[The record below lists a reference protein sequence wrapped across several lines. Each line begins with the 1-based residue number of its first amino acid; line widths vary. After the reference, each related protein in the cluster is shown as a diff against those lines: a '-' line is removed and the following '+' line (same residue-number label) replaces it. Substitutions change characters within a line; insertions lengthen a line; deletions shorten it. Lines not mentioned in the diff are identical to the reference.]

1 MNSLLYSQYIL
12 HYNIG
17 VAKFAEKERIGEIIT
32 MKQGMKKVLS
42 AVLALTMALC
52 LTMVP
57 ELSVSAATNNG
68 DVTITL
74 LETTDTHGHMVEVT
88 NLDDRS
94 TNQYRLAYMAKQFAK
109 YREQGNVILLNGG
122 DSFQGT
128 PVSNFSYGKWMVKAF
143 DTMQYDA
150 HGLGNH
156 EFDWGLDAVLTKDGT
171 YHASSTPVLACNV
184 FYADSNEKI
193 PYTQDYTIVEREG
206 KKIAIIGWA
215 AEYSA
220 DIMAALIAPYKIS
233 EDASLVNTLAK
244 ELKTSGQADAVIVL
258 AHQDAIVAAEL
269 FDHTYVDFL
278 FGGHSH
284 KTENGAAKSGIPY
297 AEANCYGYGYSKAE
311 MTIKADGTVTVSE
324 PEYTNIYNKKDLS
337 NLLNTEEN
345 AKNLDQKIVTISD
358 LSVNRVAPKLNKKI
372 ANLPVD
378 LNRSM
383 IEGSLTSTMGN
394 FICDMLAYGRDDIDF
409 TFCNDGG
416 IRCNFDAKE
425 LTAYDIY
432 TVSPFNNL
440 MYKVEMTGAQVVK
453 LLEQIIGN
461 DSSNMQMSGL
471 TAKYDLSR
479 SEDHQIFDVRLADG
493 TPIDLTKTYSILTN
507 EYLATGGNKYSVF
520 VTDVMSSINTN
531 ALDNET
537 ILSAVT
543 SLGKVGDLQI
553 DTNARLVEGKVSTP
567 STAKKASIKAGKSL
581 QLTCDNVLGTATV
594 TYRSSNKKVADV
606 DAAGNVTAMKAG
618 KAVITTKVTQDDKT
632 YTLKT
637 TITINK

>member
-1 MNSLLYSQYIL
+1 
-12 HYNIG
+12 
-17 VAKFAEKERIGEIIT
+17 
-32 MKQGMKKVLS
+32 MKQGMKRVLS
-42 AVLALTMALC
+42 TVLALVMVLS
-52 LTMVP
+52 LSMVP
-57 ELSVSAATNNG
+57 GAKVSANTENG

-74 LETTDTHGHMVEVT
+74 LETSDIHGHMVEVT

-94 TNQYRLAYMAKQFAK
+94 TNQYRLAYMAKKFK
-109 YREQGNVILLNGG
+109 EYRQQGNVILLNGG

-128 PVSNFSYGKWMVKAF
+128 PISNFSYGKWMIKAF
-143 DTMQYDA
+143 DKMQYDA

-171 YHASSTPVLACNV
+171 YHGSSTPVLACNIY
-184 FYADSNEKI
+184 YADSNKRI

-206 KKIAIIGWA
+206 KKVAIIGWA
-215 AEYSA
+215 DEYSA

-233 EDASLVNTLAK
+233 EDASIVNNLAK
-244 ELKTSGQADAVIVL
+244 ELKETKKADAVIVL
-258 AHQDAIVAAEL
+258 AHQDAVEAAEL

-284 KTENGAAKSGIPY
+284 KTTNGTAKSGIPY
-297 AEANCYGYGYSKAE
+297 AGANSYAYGYSKVE
-311 MTIKADGTVTVSE
+311 MTIKADGTVSVSE
-324 PEYTNIYNKKDLS
+324 PEYTSIYNKKDVS
-337 NLLNTEEN
+337 NLLNTKEN
-345 AKNLDQKIVTISD
+345 AKNLDQEIVTICD
-358 LSVNRVAPKLNKKI
+358 LSINRVAPKLNKKI
-372 ANLPVD
+372 AKLPVD

-394 FICDMLAYGRDDIDF
+394 FITDMLAYGKDDIDF

-425 LTAYDIY
+425 LTSYDIY

-479 SEDHQIFDVRLADG
+479 PEDQQIYDVRLADG
-493 TPIDLTKTYSILTN
+493 TPIDLTKTYKILTN

-520 VTDVMSSINTN
+520 VTDVISSVNTN
-531 ALDNET
+531 ELDNET
-537 ILSAVT
+537 ILASVSA
-543 SLGKVGDLQI
+543 LGKKGDLQI
-553 DTNARLVEGKVSTP
+553 DTTARLVEGTLGTP
-567 STAKKASIKAGKSL
+567 ATAKTASMKAGKSL
-581 QLTCDNVLGTATV
+581 QITCDNILGTAKV
-594 TYRSSNKKVADV
+594 TYKSSNKKVATV
-606 DAAGNVTAMKAG
+606 DANGNVTAIKAG
-618 KAVITTKVTQDDKT
+618 KVTITTKVTQSNKT

-637 TITINK
+637 KVTISK